1 MITPASIGLPP
12 KFTSFREEV
21 RQLDI
26 ILDILSAPTR
36 FVVAQIPPGI
46 GKTVVYMSVQ
56 KILQGRGANI
66 IPTKGLQGQLLR
78 DFPEM
83 VDIRGHGNYSCAQT
97 ILDDE
102 GQFLDVECRFQ
113 PKECLFNRQCEICS
127 QSQFVSTN
135 SALWIQLEKAGQSN
149 KLGPFDIVTFDEA
162 HLLKGR
168 LVDSLSLTLTDRL
181 TQRYLE
187 RDLPNLTTTEQWQ
200 DWIGHCLPI
209 LTEKKE
215 TLLDLLR
222 LNQSRSTRKDF
233 LTVNRLLNQF
243 ERIKYDAF
251 ADWLVYKDKSYR
263 AKFVPLD
270 IRQYSERYLW
280 KGIGKIVLVSA
291 TIFKSD
297 ANELGI
303 PEEDMT
309 WMEVSN
315 PFPINRRL
323 VYYFPS
329 DPAIKVDSK
338 MSQGERIIWQRHND
352 RIVSGFLG
360 QGITKGIIQSRSY
373 GRSLDIVSQSVHSDI
388 MLSHQPGAAETERA
402 ILDFK
407 RATEPTILVSP
418 SIEEGV
424 DFPHNEC
431 RFVLIPKVPFLDLRD
446 PVTAAMHQRSKDY
459 ANREVVRT
467 ITQMCLRAV
476 RAMDDW
482 CLIVI
487 TDKHWSWFRRNNLF
501 FRWFSDAFRNT
512 TEVPKF
518 EEGRAE
524 PIIMRA
530 K

>member
-21 RQLDI
+21 KQLDI

-56 KILQGRGANI
+56 KMLQGRGANI

-78 DFPEM
+78 DFPEIE
-83 VDIRGHGNYSCAQT
+83 DIRGHSNYSCAQT

-102 GQFLDVECRFQ
+102 GQFLDVECRFL
-113 PKECLFNRQCEICS
+113 PKECLFNQQCEICS
-127 QSQFVSTN
+127 NSQFVSTN

-149 KLGPFDIVTFDEA
+149 KLGPFDIAVFDEA

-181 TQRYLE
+181 VQRYLE
-187 RDLPNLTTTEQWQ
+187 RDLPNLSTTEQWQ

-215 TLLDLLR
+215 NLLDLLR

-243 ERIKYDAF
+243 ERIKYDTF
-251 ADWLVYKDKSYR
+251 ADWLIYKDKPYR
-263 AKFVPLD
+263 TRFVPLD
-270 IRQYSERYLW
+270 IRQYSERCLW
-280 KGIGKIVLVSA
+280 KGIGKVILTSA

-297 ANELGI
+297 AAELGI
-303 PEEDMT
+303 PDGEMT
-309 WMEVSN
+309 WLEVSN
-315 PFPINRRL
+315 PFPLNRRL

-329 DPAIKVDSK
+329 DPAIKVDNK
-338 MSQGERIIWQRHND
+338 MSNGERIIWQRHND
-352 RIVSGFLG
+352 KVISGFLE
-360 QGITKGIIQSRSY
+360 QGLTKGIIQARSY
-373 GRSLDIVSQSVHSDI
+373 DRSLDIVTQSIHTDM
-388 MLSHQPGAAETERA
+388 MLSHGQGAEETEKA
-402 ILDFK
+402 VLEFK
-407 RATEPTILVSP
+407 TSVEPAILVSP

-424 DFPHNEC
+424 DFPYDEC
-431 RFVLIPKVPFLDLRD
+431 RFVLIPKVPFLNLHH
-446 PVTAAMHQRSKDY
+446 PVTAAQHKRNKDF
-459 ANREVVRT
+459 ANREVVRS

-487 TDKHWSWFRRNNLF
+487 TDKHWSWFRRNKLF
-501 FRWFSDAFRNT
+501 FPWFSDAFRNT
-512 TEVPKF
+512 REVPRF
-518 EEGRAE
+518 DGNREE